1 MKWRPTLTEE
11 EIMAKIVRFHEF
23 GDASVLKL
31 EEVGVDAP
39 KSGEVRIKVAA
50 IGLNRAEVMYREGKY
65 LERPDQFPARL
76 GYEAAGTVDAVGPDI
91 TTYKVGD
98 KVSTIPAFSM
108 TKYGVYGEIATVP
121 VSAVAHYPDN
131 LSVEEAASIW
141 MQYLTA
147 YGALVDYAQIKKGDF
162 VLITA
167 ASSSVGIAAIQL
179 CRAQQATPIVTT
191 RTEAKKKALLDYGAE
206 AVVVTDTQDL
216 KKEIDKITSSHG
228 ADFVF
233 DPIGGEFLEALAQV
247 TAHGGTIFEYGALST
262 KPTIFPLFLALQKGL
277 KVQGYTLFE
286 VTSDQPR
293 FDRGRKY
300 VFDMLSKG
308 TFKPVIDKKFK
319 LDQIVD
325 AHRHMESNSQSG
337 KIVVTV

>member
-1 MKWRPTLTEE
+1 MKWQINHPRGSD
-11 EIMAKIVRFHEF
+11 MARIVRFHEF

-39 KSGEVRIKVAA
+39 KAGEVRIKVGA

-65 LERPDQFPARL
+65 LEAPDKFPARL
-76 GYEAAGTVDAVGPDI
+76 GYEAAGTVDAIGPDV
-91 TTYKVGD
+91 TTCKVGD

-108 TKYGVYGEIATVP
+108 TKYGVYGEVATVP
-121 VSAVAHYPDN
+121 VNAVAHYPDN

-147 YGALVDYAQIKKGDF
+147 YGALVDYAHIKKGDF

-179 CRAQQATPIVTT
+179 CRAAQATPIATT
-191 RTEAKKKALLDYGAE
+191 RTEAKKQALLGYGAE
-206 AVVVTDTQDL
+206 AVITTDTQDL

-233 DPIGGEFLEALAQV
+233 DPVAGEFLEALAQV
-247 TAHGGTIFEYGALST
+247 TAHGGTIFEYGALSK
-262 KPTIFPLFLALQKGL
+262 KPTIFPLFTALQKGL

-293 FDRGRKY
+293 FERGRKY
-300 VFDMLSKG
+300 VFDMLKKG
-308 TFKPVIDKKFK
+308 TFKPVIDKTFK
-319 LDQIVD
+319 LDQIAD
-325 AHRHMESNSQSG
+325 AHRYMESNSQSG